1 MTADINDVKQF
12 WDARPCNINHSKK
25 ELGTV
30 EYFDEVEKKKLFVE
44 PNILSFSQF
53 ETVRGLRVLEVGCGI
68 GTAAIN
74 FARHGADYTGF
85 ELSEK
90 SLAMTKR
97 RFEVYG
103 FDGKFY
109 QGNAETLDQYL
120 PDEKY
125 DLIYSWGVIHHS
137 PEPKKIVNQIKKF
150 LAPDGTFKMMVYA
163 KNSWKNFMID
173 AGFDQPEAQY
183 GCPIAYTYS
192 ESEVQDLLGN
202 DFEIVSMTQDHIF
215 PYQIEPY
222 KQGQY
227 IKQPWF
233 ENMPVQ
239 IFQVLEKR
247 LGWHLMITAKLKD
260 TK

>member
-1 MTADINDVKQF
+1 M
-12 WDARPCNINHSKK
+12 
-25 ELGTV
+25 
-30 EYFDEVEKKKLFVE
+30 
-44 PNILSFSQF
+44 
-53 ETVRGLRVLEVGCGI
+53 LEVGCGL

-85 ELSEK
+85 DLSQK
-90 SLAMTKR
+90 SVDMAKQ

-103 FDGKFY
+103 FPGKFY

-120 PDEKY
+120 PTDKY

-137 PEPKKIVNQIKKF
+137 PEPKKIIKQIKNY
-150 LAPDGTFKMMVYA
+150 LAPDGTFKLMLYA
-163 KNSWKNFMID
+163 KNSWKSFMID

-183 GCPIAYTYS
+183 GCPVAYTYS
-192 ESEVQDLLGN
+192 EDDIRELLG
-202 DFEIVSMTQDHIF
+202 DEFDIVSMTQDHIF

-239 IFQVLEKR
+239 VFRVLEKR

-260 TK
+260 

>member
-1 MTADINDVKQF
+1 MTANIDDVKNF
-12 WDARPCNINHSKK
+12 WDSRPCNINHSKK
-25 ELGTV
+25 ELGSR
-30 EYFDEVEKKKLFVE
+30 EYFDEVERKKLFVE
-44 PNILSFSQF
+44 PNILDFSQF
-53 ETVRGLRVLEVGCGI
+53 EQYRGLRVLEVGCGI

-90 SLAMTKR
+90 SLAMAQR

-103 FDGKFY
+103 FPGRFY

-120 PDEKY
+120 PAGQY

-137 PEPKKIVNQIKKF
+137 PEPKKIIEQIKNY
-150 LAPDGTFKMMVYA
+150 LAPNGTFKLMLYA
-163 KNSWKNFMID
+163 KNSWKSFMID

-183 GCPIAYTYS
+183 GCPVAYTYS
-192 ESEVQDLLGN
+192 EDDIRDLLG
-202 DFEIVSMTQDHIF
+202 DAFEIVSMTQDHIF

-239 IFQVLEKR
+239 VFRVLEKR

-260 TK
+260 